1 MSVPAGRVTTG
12 IMNLDDKIEGGLVEG
27 SVNLVVGKTGTG
39 KTTLC
44 CSFMYEGAKNKKPV
58 VYLST
63 EERVEDIKK
72 DIKSMFNWNIE
83 GLEKDGFIN
92 FLSIKPMVPSVD
104 IEHTSRLAKS
114 YVSEL
119 LRKIT
124 ESLEKTKAKRLIID
138 SISIIQL
145 FINDQY
151 LSRIIL
157 TSLMD
162 KLREMGVTTVIS
174 GTITEFSGALTGAE
188 LIEST
193 VDSVI
198 KLDFVPVA
206 EDFKRTITIRK
217 MRRTNHSTLI
227 YPFEI
232 TPEGMKLIEI
242 G

>member
-1 MSVPAGRVTTG
+1 MMRVKTG
-12 IMNLDDKIEGGLVEG
+12 IINLDNKIEGGFVGG
-27 SVNLVVGKTGTG
+27 SVNLVMGKTGTG
-39 KTTLC
+39 KTTF
-44 CSFMYEGAKNKKPV
+44 CSCFIYEGAKNGEST
-58 VYLST
+58 VYLTT

-72 DIKSMFNWNIE
+72 DIKTMFNWDIDVF
-83 GLEKDGFIN
+83 EKKGFIN
-92 FLSIKPMVPSVD
+92 FLSIKPMVPSIEV
-104 IEHTSRLAKS
+104 EHTSRLAKS

-124 ESLEKTKAKRLIID
+124 ETLEKTAAKRIVID
-138 SISIIQL
+138 SISVIQL
-145 FINDQY
+145 FINNQY

-162 KLREMGVTTVIS
+162 KLRDMGITTVIS
-174 GTITEFSGALTGAE
+174 GTITDYREGIIGAE

-206 EDFKRTITIRK
+206 EDFKRTLTVRK

-232 TPEGMKLIEI
+232 TPEGMKILELD
-242 G
+242 

>member
-1 MSVPAGRVTTG
+1 MRVKTG
-12 IMNLDDKIEGGLVEG
+12 IINFDDKIEGGFVEG
-27 SVNLVVGKTGTG
+27 SVNLVMGKTGTG
-39 KTTLC
+39 KTTF
-44 CSFMYEGAKNKKPV
+44 CSCFIYEGAKNNQST
-58 VYLST
+58 VYLTT

-72 DIKSMFNWNIE
+72 DIKAMFNWDIDVF
-83 GLEKDGFIN
+83 EKKGFVN
-92 FLSIKPMVPSVD
+92 FLSIKPMVPSIE

-124 ESLEKTKAKRLIID
+124 ETLEKTNAKRIVID
-138 SISIIQL
+138 SISVIQL
-145 FINDQY
+145 FINNQY

-162 KLREMGVTTVIS
+162 KLRDMGITTVIS
-174 GTITEFSGALTGAE
+174 GTITDYRQGIIGAE

-206 EDFKRTITIRK
+206 EDFKRTLTVRK

-232 TPEGMKLIEI
+232 TPEGMKILELD
-242 G
+242 